1 MNIDQVKKLAY
12 DLRLFGV
19 YDACESRTAE
29 AAASALSP
37 AELLL
42 LLLKDEQNQ
51 RKSAQSKRLVS
62 RAQFRYEA
70 DLEDWDS
77 SFDRG
82 IAKARL
88 KELAS
93 LGFYKRKDNLLIYG
107 KTGEGKTQL
116 AISIGRRLCHDGV
129 ATTFYS
135 TNMLFEEI
143 QAERAAG
150 NYLAFVRKL
159 VKTSVIVLDDFGL
172 RRYTHE
178 EATTLLDILEDR
190 YRKGSIIVTSQVDA
204 KGWRSLFDDPVIAEA
219 IVDRLANPSQVI
231 TLKGGSYRERLG
243 DKGLPN

>member
-12 DLRLFGV
+12 ELRLFGV
-19 YDACESRTAE
+19 YEACESRAAE
-29 AAASALSP
+29 AAASALP
-37 AELLL
+37 PLELLQ

-88 KELAS
+88 KELAT
-93 LGFYKRKDNLLIYG
+93 LGFYQRKDNMLIYG

-116 AISIGRRLCHDGV
+116 AISVGRRLCRDGIPT
-129 ATTFYS
+129 AFFS
-135 TNMLFEEI
+135 TNLLLEEV

-159 VKTSVIVLDDFGL
+159 VKTNVLVLDDFGL

-178 EATTLLDILEDR
+178 EATTMLDILEDR

-204 KGWRSLFDDPVIAEA
+204 KGWKTLFDDPVIAEA

-243 DKGLPN
+243 KKDLPN